1 MTVADWYNSEPMQA
15 VRKQITGNTPLSLCA
30 SCYSEESNGYESRRI
45 RENYKSVIFTK
56 TNFEK
61 SYQQSHWHNR
71 FENTVS
77 DLPIDWHVDLGN
89 ECNLA
94 CKMCNPQASSLI
106 ADRYKHWLID
116 IERRSNWTNNP
127 QAWVNFVA
135 SLDQAKINRLHFMG
149 GEPLL
154 SKRFR
159 QIIDHL
165 IDTGRTDISIS
176 FVTNGT
182 ILDQKLIDQLKQ
194 FRSFDLE
201 ISIESIH
208 SNNHYIRQGQ
218 GDITAKVID
227 HINQLKNQQNDRFHL
242 VLRSVPQLLNVNNY
256 DQYIL
261 WAWEQQLPIQGIP
274 LTRPAYLAINVL
286 PAKIRQNLIPQYQQV
301 KSVIQNQS
309 NNIKT
314 LTNGRDLGRL
324 DLQLVNECDA
334 IIRMLESPEP
344 ENAEL
349 LRGQL
354 VHWMTTWDQEFNLD
368 AYKHYPEYQEF
379 FESIGYAV

>member
-61 SYQQSHWHNR
+61 SYQQSHWHDR

-127 QAWVNFVA
+127 QAWANFVA
-135 SLDQAKINRLHFMG
+135 SLDQSKINRLHFMG

-218 GDITAKVID
+218 GDITAKVLD

-309 NNIKT
+309 NSIKT

-324 DLQLVNECDA
+324 DLQLANECDA